1 MTQKHDTAA
10 EARTRLEDLA
20 RLRLDDEWADART
33 RELLATAHRDLDEE
47 QAWCLFRDLAEA
59 VRLRDGVNDG
69 VIHWREVCPKLTGP
83 NYSLDAYEI
92 ACGLVDD
99 ALQLLLHGRPR

>member
-1 MTQKHDTAA
+1 MTQKHDAAA

-20 RLRLDDEWADART
+20 RLWLHEEWTDALT
-33 RELLATAHRDLDEE
+33 RELWASFPPDLDEE
-47 QAWCLFRDLAEA
+47 HAWRTFEDLAEA
-59 VRLRDGVNDG
+59 IRLRDGVNEG
-69 VIHWREVCPKLTGP
+69 RIHWREVCPALTGP

-99 ALQLLLHGRPR
+99 ALELLLHGRPC